1 MSCVINNN
9 FSDSQES
16 SVVDVSIPLF
26 NGLAAMNRKYAEEVI
41 MMVANHYSFDAEE
54 AIRLFVSDRPMQK
67 AERVPR
73 GSKKE
78 KTVKSKEKVVKGPEV
93 VLPWTGKVI
102 EGCCEGIRLN
112 HGLHTQCT
120 MSPLESGRFCKTCQK
135 QADSNANSL
144 PTYGSITERTAC
156 GINEY
161 RDPKGKQSTPYS
173 KVMAKLGITRE
184 QAETAASALGITIP
198 EECFE
203 TRALRKGR
211 PRKDGSTSSDTE
223 SSQQSQTKRGRGR
236 PKKKEKVVES
246 NNGDDL
252 IASLVASAANSA
264 VAAPS
269 PVVASTD
276 PLNLR
281 ILVDSDVVSPEAS
294 QHADSGYVVTP
305 ITPVT
310 SPAAPP
316 NSPEQAVTLKP
327 KKAKKEPSDAEL
339 ARQGLVR
346 QTIAGVEY
354 YNQNGDIYT
363 KAGEHVGFWNGTSLE
378 EVEDDSETEE
388 SE

>member
-16 SVVDVSIPLF
+16 NVVDVSIPLF

-41 MMVANHYSFDAEE
+41 MMMANHYSFDAEE

-211 PRKDGSTSSDTE
+211 PRQDGSTSSDTE
-223 SSQQSQTKRGRGR
+223 SSQESQTKRGRGR

-264 VAAPS
+264 AAAPS
-269 PVVASTD
+269 PVTAPLDLKIVVDESVISPVSSPVAVPVAPAPS
-276 PLNLR
+276 P
-281 ILVDSDVVSPEAS
+281 VSQKE
-294 QHADSGYVVTP
+294 
-305 ITPVT
+305 PV
-310 SPAAPP
+310 A
-316 NSPEQAVTLKP
+316 LKP
-327 KKAKKEPSDAEL
+327 KKAKKTGPSDEEL
-339 ARQGLVR
+339 AKQGITRQY
-346 QTIAGVEY
+346 IDGVEY
-354 YNQNGDIYT
+354 YNQNNDIYLPS
-363 KAGEHVGFWNGTSLE
+363 GDHVGFWNGTELE
-378 EVEDDSETEE
+378 LAEDDSETEE

>member
-1 MSCVINNN
+1 MSCAINNNN

-41 MMVANHYSFDAEE
+41 RMMANHYSFDAEE

-73 GSKKE
+73 GTKKE
-78 KTVKSKEKVVKGPEV
+78 KPVKSKEKVVKGPEV

-264 VAAPS
+264 AAAPS
-269 PVVASTD
+269 PVTA
-276 PLNLR
+276 PLDLK
-281 ILVDSDVVSPEAS
+281 ILVDESVISPEPSPVAVPVAPAPSPVS
-294 QHADSGYVVTP
+294 QQE
-305 ITPVT
+305 PV
-310 SPAAPP
+310 A
-316 NSPEQAVTLKP
+316 LKP
-327 KKAKKEPSDAEL
+327 KKAKKTGPSDEEL
-339 ARQGLVR
+339 AKQGIVR
-346 QTIAGVEY
+346 QYIDGVEY
-354 YNQNGDIYT
+354 YNQNNDIYFPN
-363 KAGEHVGFWNGTSLE
+363 GEHVGFWNGTELE
-378 EVEDDSETEE
+378 LAEDDSETEE

>member
-16 SVVDVSIPLF
+16 NVVDVSIPLF

-41 MMVANHYSFDAEE
+41 RMMANHYSFDAEE

-264 VAAPS
+264 AAAPS
-269 PVVASTD
+269 PVATATSSA
-276 PLNLR
+276 PLNLTIR
-281 ILVDSDVVSPEAS
+281 VAGDEDSPNAFSDVEV
-294 QHADSGYVVTP
+294 
-305 ITPVT
+305 PVQA
-310 SPAAPP
+310 AAPAP
-316 NSPEQAVTLKP
+316 SPKSPEQVVPLKP
-327 KKAKKEPSDAEL
+327 KKAKKTGPSDEEL
-339 ARQGLVR
+339 AKQGITRQY
-346 QTIAGVEY
+346 IEGVEY
-354 YNQNGDIYT
+354 YNQNNDIYLPS
-363 KAGEHVGFWNGTSLE
+363 GDHVGFWNGTVLE
-378 EVEDDSETEE
+378 LAEDDSETEE

>member
-1 MSCVINNN
+1 MSCAINNNN

-41 MMVANHYSFDAEE
+41 RMMANHYSFDAEE

-73 GSKKE
+73 GTKKE
-78 KTVKSKEKVVKGPEV
+78 KPVKSKEKVVKGPEV

-184 QAETAASALGITIP
+184 QAVTAASALGITIP

-264 VAAPS
+264 AAAPS
-269 PVVASTD
+269 PVTAPVD
-276 PLNLR
+276 LK
-281 ILVDSDVVSPEAS
+281 ILVDESVISPEPSPVAVPVVPAS
-294 QHADSGYVVTP
+294 S
-305 ITPVT
+305 PV
-310 SPAAPP
+310 SQQEPVA
-316 NSPEQAVTLKP
+316 LKP
-327 KKAKKEPSDAEL
+327 KKAKKTGPSDEEL
-339 ARQGLVR
+339 AKQGIVR
-346 QTIAGVEY
+346 QFIDGVEY
-354 YNQNGDIYT
+354 YNQNNDIYLPN
-363 KAGEHVGFWNGTSLE
+363 GDHVGFWNGSELE
-378 EVEDDSETEE
+378 LAEDDSETEE

>member
-16 SVVDVSIPLF
+16 CVVDVSIPLF
-26 NGLAAMNRKYAEEVI
+26 NGLAAMNRKYAEEVVR
-41 MMVANHYSFDAEE
+41 MMANHYSFDAEE

-173 KVMAKLGITRE
+173 KVMTKLGITRE
-184 QAETAASALGITIP
+184 QAEMAASALGITIP

-264 VAAPS
+264 AAAPS
-269 PVVASTD
+269 PVTA
-276 PLNLR
+276 PLDLK
-281 ILVDSDVVSPEAS
+281 IQVDESVISPEPS
-294 QHADSGYVVTP
+294 
-305 ITPVT
+305 PVAV
-310 SPAAPP
+310 PDAPP
-316 NSPEQAVTLKP
+316 PSPVSQKEPVALKP
-327 KKAKKEPSDAEL
+327 KKAKKTVPSDEKL
-339 ARQGLVR
+339 AKQGIVR
-346 QTIAGVEY
+346 QYIDGVEY
-354 YNQNGDIYT
+354 YNQNNDIYLPN
-363 KAGEHVGFWNGTSLE
+363 GEHVGFWNGSELE
-378 EVEDDSETEE
+378 LAEDDSETEE

>member
-1 MSCVINNN
+1 MSCAINNN

-16 SVVDVSIPLF
+16 TVVDVSIPLF

-41 MMVANHYSFDAEE
+41 SMMANHYSFDADE
-54 AIRLFVSDRPMQK
+54 AIRMFVTDRTMQK

-184 QAETAASALGITIP
+184 QAEAAASTLGITIP

-264 VAAPS
+264 AAAPS
-269 PVVASTD
+269 PVTG
-276 PLNLR
+276 PLDLK
-281 ILVDSDVVSPEAS
+281 IQVDDSVISPEPSPVAVSVAPAPSPVS
-294 QHADSGYVVTP
+294 QQESVA
-305 ITPVT
+305 
-310 SPAAPP
+310 
-316 NSPEQAVTLKP
+316 LKP
-327 KKAKKEPSDAEL
+327 KKAKKTGPSDEEL
-339 ARQGLVR
+339 AKQGITRQY
-346 QTIAGVEY
+346 IEGVEY
-354 YNQNGDIYT
+354 YNQNNDIYLPN
-363 KAGEHVGFWNGTSLE
+363 GDHVGFWNGNELE
-378 EVEDDSETEE
+378 LADDDSETEE

>member
-1 MSCVINNN
+1 MSCAINNNN

-41 MMVANHYSFDAEE
+41 RMMANHYSFDAEE

-73 GSKKE
+73 GTKKE
-78 KTVKSKEKVVKGPEV
+78 KPVKSKEKVVKGPEV

-264 VAAPS
+264 AAAPS
-269 PVVASTD
+269 PVTA
-276 PLNLR
+276 PLDLK
-281 ILVDSDVVSPEAS
+281 ILVDESVISPEPSPVAVPVAPAPSPVS
-294 QHADSGYVVTP
+294 QQE
-305 ITPVT
+305 PV
-310 SPAAPP
+310 A
-316 NSPEQAVTLKP
+316 LKP
-327 KKAKKEPSDAEL
+327 KKAKKTGPSDEEL
-339 ARQGLVR
+339 AKQGIVR
-346 QTIAGVEY
+346 QYIDGVEY
-354 YNQNGDIYT
+354 YNQNNDIYLPN
-363 KAGEHVGFWNGTSLE
+363 GEHVGFWNGTELE
-378 EVEDDSETEE
+378 LAEDDSETEE

>member
-1 MSCVINNN
+1 MSCAINNNN

-41 MMVANHYSFDAEE
+41 RMMANHYSFDAEE

-73 GSKKE
+73 GTKKE
-78 KTVKSKEKVVKGPEV
+78 KPVKSKEKVVKGPEV

-120 MSPLESGRFCKTCQK
+120 MTPLESGRFCKTCQK

-173 KVMAKLGITRE
+173 KVMSKLGITRE

-264 VAAPS
+264 ANSAAAAPS
-269 PVVASTD
+269 PVTA
-276 PLNLR
+276 PLDLK
-281 ILVDSDVVSPEAS
+281 ILVNDSVISPEPS
-294 QHADSGYVVTP
+294 
-305 ITPVT
+305 PV
-310 SPAAPP
+310 AAPVAP
-316 NSPEQAVTLKP
+316 APSPVSQQEPVALKP
-327 KKAKKEPSDAEL
+327 KKTKKTGPSDEEL
-339 ARQGLVR
+339 AKQGIVR
-346 QTIAGVEY
+346 QYIDGVEY
-354 YNQNGDIYT
+354 YNQNNDIYLPN
-363 KAGEHVGFWNGTSLE
+363 GDHVGFWNGTELE
-378 EVEDDSETEE
+378 LAEDDSETEE

>member
-1 MSCVINNN
+1 MSCNQQQLLRLSRVQCGGCQHPS
-9 FSDSQES
+9 FQR
-16 SVVDVSIPLF
+16 LM
-26 NGLAAMNRKYAEEVI
+26 MNCKYAEEVI

-67 AERVPR
+67 VERVPR
-73 GSKKE
+73 GTKKE
-78 KTVKSKEKVVKGPEV
+78 KPVKSKEKVVKGPEV

-252 IASLVASAANSA
+252 IASLVASAANSVA
-264 VAAPS
+264 AAPS
-269 PVVASTD
+269 PVTA
-276 PLNLR
+276 PLDLK
-281 ILVDSDVVSPEAS
+281 IQVDESVISPES
-294 QHADSGYVVTP
+294 S
-305 ITPVT
+305 PVAVPVAPAP
-310 SPAAPP
+310 SPVAQQEPVA
-316 NSPEQAVTLKP
+316 LKP
-327 KKAKKEPSDAEL
+327 KKAKKTGPSDEEL
-339 ARQGLVR
+339 AKQGITRQY
-346 QTIAGVEY
+346 IDGVEY
-354 YNQNGDIYT
+354 YNQNNDIYLPN
-363 KAGEHVGFWNGTSLE
+363 GDHVGFERKRT
-378 EVEDDSETEE
+378 
-388 SE
+388 

>member
-1 MSCVINNN
+1 MSCAINNNN

-16 SVVDVSIPLF
+16 NVVDVSIPLF

-41 MMVANHYSFDAEE
+41 RMMANHYSFDADE

-73 GSKKE
+73 GTKKE
-78 KTVKSKEKVVKGPEV
+78 KPVKSKEKVVKGPEV

-184 QAETAASALGITIP
+184 QAEAAASALGITIP

-264 VAAPS
+264 AAAPS
-269 PVVASTD
+269 PVTA
-276 PLNLR
+276 PLDLK
-281 ILVDSDVVSPEAS
+281 ILVDESVISPE
-294 QHADSGYVVTP
+294 
-305 ITPVT
+305 T
-310 SPAAPP
+310 SPVAVPVAPAP
-316 NSPEQAVTLKP
+316 SPVSQQEPVALKP
-327 KKAKKEPSDAEL
+327 KKAKKTGPSDEEL
-339 ARQGLVR
+339 AKQGIVR
-346 QTIAGVEY
+346 QYIDGVEY
-354 YNQNGDIYT
+354 YNQNNDIYLPN
-363 KAGEHVGFWNGTSLE
+363 GEHVGFWTGSELE
-378 EVEDDSETEE
+378 LAEDDSETEE

>member
-1 MSCVINNN
+1 MSCAINNNN

-41 MMVANHYSFDAEE
+41 TMMAAHYSFDAEE
-54 AIRLFVSDRPMQK
+54 AIRLFVSNRSMQK

-78 KTVKSKEKVVKGPEV
+78 KSTKTKEKVAKGPEV

-112 HGLHTQCT
+112 HGLHTQCIMT
-120 MSPLESGRFCKTCQK
+120 PLESGRFCKTCQK
-135 QADSNANSL
+135 QADTNANSL

-156 GINEY
+156 EINEY

-173 KVMAKLGITRE
+173 KVMDKLGITRE
-184 QAETAASALGITIP
+184 QAETAAAALGITIP

-211 PRKDGSTSSDTE
+211 PRKDGSTSSDSE
-223 SSQQSQTKRGRGR
+223 SSQQSQAKRGRGR
-236 PKKKEKVVES
+236 PKKTKKAVEN

-264 VAAPS
+264 AAPPSPVAAAVTNSDVAAP
-269 PVVASTD
+269 
-276 PLNLR
+276 LQLR
-281 ILVDSDVVSPEAS
+281 ILVNSDVVSPVPSPAAEA
-294 QHADSGYVVTP
+294 P
-305 ITPVT
+305 IDATTPVT
-310 SPAAPP
+310 PV
-316 NSPEQAVTLKP
+316 AVVPLKP
-327 KKAKKEPSDAEL
+327 KKAKKAEPTDAEL
-339 ARQGLVR
+339 AKQGIVR
-346 QTIAGVEY
+346 QMIEGIEY
-354 YNQNGDIYT
+354 YNQTNDIYT
-363 KAGEHVGFWNGTSLE
+363 KDGDHIGFWNGTELE
-378 EVEDDSETEE
+378 PAEDDSESEE

>member
-1 MSCVINNN
+1 MSCAINNNN

-41 MMVANHYSFDAEE
+41 RMMANHYSFDADE

-73 GSKKE
+73 GTKKE
-78 KTVKSKEKVVKGPEV
+78 KPVKSKEKVVKGPEV

-184 QAETAASALGITIP
+184 QAEAAASALGITIP

-264 VAAPS
+264 AAAPS
-269 PVVASTD
+269 PVTAPLDLKIVVDESVISPVSSPVAVPVAPAPS
-276 PLNLR
+276 P
-281 ILVDSDVVSPEAS
+281 VSQQE
-294 QHADSGYVVTP
+294 
-305 ITPVT
+305 PV
-310 SPAAPP
+310 S
-316 NSPEQAVTLKP
+316 LKP
-327 KKAKKEPSDAEL
+327 KKAKKTGPSDEEL
-339 ARQGLVR
+339 AKQGITRQY
-346 QTIAGVEY
+346 IDGVEY
-354 YNQNGDIYT
+354 YNQNNDIYLPN
-363 KAGEHVGFWNGTSLE
+363 GDHVGFWNGSELE
-378 EVEDDSETEE
+378 LAEDDSETEE

>member
-1 MSCVINNN
+1 MSCAINNNN

-41 MMVANHYSFDAEE
+41 RMIANHYSFDADE

-73 GSKKE
+73 GTKKE
-78 KTVKSKEKVVKGPEV
+78 KPVKSKEKVVKGPEV

-161 RDPKGKQSTPYS
+161 RDPKGKQSTPYN

-184 QAETAASALGITIP
+184 QAEAAASALGITIP

-264 VAAPS
+264 AAAPS
-269 PVVASTD
+269 PVTAPPD
-276 PLNLR
+276 LK
-281 ILVDSDVVSPEAS
+281 ILVDESVISPVSSPVAVPVAPAPSPVS
-294 QHADSGYVVTP
+294 QQE
-305 ITPVT
+305 PV
-310 SPAAPP
+310 A
-316 NSPEQAVTLKP
+316 LKP
-327 KKAKKEPSDAEL
+327 KKAKKTGPSDEEL
-339 ARQGLVR
+339 AKQGITRQY
-346 QTIAGVEY
+346 IEGVEY
-354 YNQNGDIYT
+354 FNQNNDIYLPN
-363 KAGEHVGFWNGTSLE
+363 GDHVGFWNGSELE
-378 EVEDDSETEE
+378 LAEDDSETEE

>member
-1 MSCVINNN
+1 MSCAINNNN

-41 MMVANHYSFDAEE
+41 RMMANHYSFDAEE

-73 GSKKE
+73 GTKKE
-78 KTVKSKEKVVKGPEV
+78 KPVKSKEKVVKGPEV

-120 MSPLESGRFCKTCQK
+120 MTPLESGRFCKTCQK

-173 KVMAKLGITRE
+173 KVMSKLGITRE

-264 VAAPS
+264 ANSAAAAPS
-269 PVVASTD
+269 PVTA
-276 PLNLR
+276 PLDLK
-281 ILVDSDVVSPEAS
+281 ILVNDSVISPEPS
-294 QHADSGYVVTP
+294 
-305 ITPVT
+305 PV
-310 SPAAPP
+310 AAPVAP
-316 NSPEQAVTLKP
+316 APSPVSQQEPVALKP
-327 KKAKKEPSDAEL
+327 KKTKKTGPSDEEL
-339 ARQGLVR
+339 AKQGIVR
-346 QTIAGVEY
+346 QYIDGVEY
-354 YNQNGDIYT
+354 YNQNNDIYLPN
-363 KAGEHVGFWNGTSLE
+363 GEHVGFWNGTELE
-378 EVEDDSETEE
+378 LAEDDSETEE

>member
-1 MSCVINNN
+1 MSCAINNNN

-41 MMVANHYSFDAEE
+41 RMMANHYSFDAEE
-54 AIRLFVSDRPMQK
+54 AIRLFVSDRTMQK

-78 KTVKSKEKVVKGPEV
+78 KSTKSKEKVVKGPEV
-93 VLPWTGKVI
+93 VLPWTGKI
-102 EGCCEGIRLN
+102 MEGCCEGIRLN

-236 PKKKEKVVES
+236 PKKKEKVVDT

-264 VAAPS
+264 AAAPS
-269 PVVASTD
+269 PVTA
-276 PLNLR
+276 PLDLK
-281 ILVDSDVVSPEAS
+281 IQVDESVISPE
-294 QHADSGYVVTP
+294 
-305 ITPVT
+305 T
-310 SPAAPP
+310 SPVAACAAPAP
-316 NSPEQAVTLKP
+316 SPVSQEPVALKP
-327 KKAKKEPSDAEL
+327 KKAKKTGPSDEEL
-339 ARQGLVR
+339 AKQGITRQY
-346 QTIAGVEY
+346 IEGVEY
-354 YNQNGDIYT
+354 YNQNNDIYLPS
-363 KAGEHVGFWNGTSLE
+363 GDHVGFWNGSELE
-378 EVEDDSETEE
+378 LAEDDSETEE

>member
-16 SVVDVSIPLF
+16 NVVDVSIPLF

-41 MMVANHYSFDAEE
+41 MMMANHYSFDAEE

-184 QAETAASALGITIP
+184 QAESAASALGITIP

-269 PVVASTD
+269 PVTA
-276 PLNLR
+276 PLDLK
-281 ILVDSDVVSPEAS
+281 IQVDESVISPE
-294 QHADSGYVVTP
+294 
-305 ITPVT
+305 T
-310 SPAAPP
+310 SPVAACVAPAP
-316 NSPEQAVTLKP
+316 SPVSQQESVALKP
-327 KKAKKEPSDAEL
+327 KKAKKTGPSDEEL
-339 ARQGLVR
+339 AKQGITRQY
-346 QTIAGVEY
+346 IEGVEY
-354 YNQNGDIYT
+354 YNQNNDIYLPS
-363 KAGEHVGFWNGTSLE
+363 GDHVGFWNGSELE
-378 EVEDDSETEE
+378 LAEDDSETEE